1 MVWAHST
8 CGLLRNRD
16 INYHARYN
24 SMSPSTRSILF
35 VLVALSVVYSSA
47 QAPTEAYPPGVT
59 GKFPA
64 TPLISKA
71 FAYPTGIPQKVDTDV
86 GLLRGYQSGYNQ
98 CNATTE
104 GPESNCQTAVINSID
119 SASQITC
126 LIRLVHSAIQT
137 FVYGP
142 LQSQAR
148 LLLTRRVRWLHGAQ
162 SLAMEHALFPSMPS
176 RVSSSSRLQTMS
188 KWLASL
194 TSD

>member
-1 MVWAHST
+1 MVWARSA

-16 INYHARYN
+16 IIITTRYN
-24 SMSPSTRSILF
+24 SMSPSTHSILF
-35 VLVALSVVYSSA
+35 ALATLSIVYSSA

-64 TPLISKA
+64 TPLISKG
-71 FAYPTGIPQKVDTDV
+71 FAYPTGIPQKADTDV
-86 GLLRGYQSGYNQ
+86 GLLRGSQFGYNQ
-98 CNATTE
+98 CNTTTE

-119 SASQITC
+119 GASQVTC
-126 LIRLVHSAIQT
+126 LICLVHSVIQT

-162 SLAMEHALFPSMPS
+162 GPAMEHVLFLSMPS
-176 RVSSSSRLQTMS
+176 RVFNSSRLQTMS